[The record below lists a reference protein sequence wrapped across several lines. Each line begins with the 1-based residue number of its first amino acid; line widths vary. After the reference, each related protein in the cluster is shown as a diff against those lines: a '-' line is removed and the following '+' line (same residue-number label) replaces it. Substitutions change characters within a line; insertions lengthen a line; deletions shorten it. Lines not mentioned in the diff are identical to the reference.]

1 LNEDIPLNRDR
12 VPLFP
17 LPQGA
22 EIEKPNLTID
32 EGSVAVTD
40 GVADG
45 VAVGEGVGVLLPVC
59 VDVEDV
65 VPEDVAIALAE
76 AEDVTVPDI
85 EGVFVGAALPET
97 DIDAVKLGE
106 ELDELVGL
114 LEIV

>member
-1 LNEDIPLNRDR
+1 ML
-12 VPLFP
+12 V
-17 LPQGA
+17 GV
-22 EIEKPNLTID
+22 
-32 EGSVAVTD
+32 SVGVGVLLAVT
-40 GVADG
+40 
-45 VAVGEGVGVLLPVC
+45 EGVGVLLPVC